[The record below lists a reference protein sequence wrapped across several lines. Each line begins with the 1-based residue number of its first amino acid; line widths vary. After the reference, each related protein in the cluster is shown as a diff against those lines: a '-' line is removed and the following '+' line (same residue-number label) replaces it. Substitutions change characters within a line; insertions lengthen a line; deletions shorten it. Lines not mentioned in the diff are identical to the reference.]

1 MYDLFCNYAPFY
13 YFSGTV
19 EQVASTSVSDDLLTV
34 WDLDAIRSEVE
45 QTLLSDASLPSA
57 SQVVL
62 QYIS

>member
-1 MYDLFCNYAPFY
+1 MYDLFWNYMPFY

-19 EQVASTSVSDDLLTV
+19 GLVASTSIPDDLPTV
-34 WDLDAIRSEVE
+34 WNLDDIKYEVE

-62 QYIS
+62 Q

>member
-13 YFSGTV
+13 YFSETV
-19 EQVASTSVSDDLLTV
+19 EQVASTSVSDDLPTV
-34 WDLDAIRSEVE
+34 WDFDAIRSEVE

-62 QYIS
+62 Q